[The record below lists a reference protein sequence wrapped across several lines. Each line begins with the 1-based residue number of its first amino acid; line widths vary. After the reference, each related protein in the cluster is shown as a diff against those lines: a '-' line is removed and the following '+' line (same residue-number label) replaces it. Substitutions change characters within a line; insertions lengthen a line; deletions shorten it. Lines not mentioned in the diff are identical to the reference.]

1 MMLDISFCRQKL
13 FQSLIDN
20 IPLMFPKDCLET
32 SLKIDDMNLTMF
44 LEIRLTTSERQ
55 QQRQDDSFA

>member
-1 MMLDISFCRQKL
+1 M
-13 FQSLIDN
+13 DN

-44 LEIRLTTSERQ
+44 LEIRLTTPERQ
-55 QQRQDDSFA
+55 QQRLDDSFA